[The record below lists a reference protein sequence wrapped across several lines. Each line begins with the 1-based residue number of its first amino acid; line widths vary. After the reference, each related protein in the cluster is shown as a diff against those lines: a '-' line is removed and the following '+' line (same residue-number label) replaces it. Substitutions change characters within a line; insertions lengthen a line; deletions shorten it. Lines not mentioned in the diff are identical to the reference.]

1 MATNRQ
7 TSPSRRTGVRGA
19 VAPRTPVRRPR
30 LRLTAT
36 SYIVHTQPGL
46 EGIALAEV
54 EARFAAIAA
63 KRSSSSEPRPT
74 APVPSVHEIARRVI
88 PGRAGMCLLEVS
100 EAEPL
105 CLLRSTEDIFA
116 AVAYQSGITEER
128 LALDHVRRTA
138 REAPY
143 VETALA
149 SRVKTLPGSRAGRR
163 LKFRVIARVVGD
175 HAFKRVEFQRA
186 VERGIEERGDR
197 AWRLVEDEA
206 DVEFWASLIEDEF
219 FLAIRLSDET
229 MRLRE
234 YKAAHIPG
242 SLRPSVAAAMG
253 ILSRPQSDDVV
264 LDPFCGAGTI
274 LIERAHLE
282 RYQSLVGGDLD
293 RGALEAARTNIGPR
307 YKPIEVHSWDAAAL
321 PLPDRAVNRII
332 TNLPWGSKHGSHAD
346 NRRLYPRLFK
356 EFARLIQPGGVVVM
370 LTGETRLMGD
380 LLRTGPLR
388 AERIFRVS
396 ILGAPAAI
404 YVCPQR

>member
-1 MATNRQ
+1 M
-7 TSPSRRTGVRGA
+7 
-19 VAPRTPVRRPR
+19 
-30 LRLTAT
+30 
-36 SYIVHTQPGL
+36 HTQPGL
-46 EGIALAEV
+46 EGVALAEV

-63 KRSSSSEPRPT
+63 KGASASNIQVM
-74 APVPSVHEIARRVI
+74 APGVHEIARRVI
-88 PGRAGMCLLEVS
+88 PGRAGMCFLEAP

-105 CLLRSTEDIFA
+105 RVLRSAEDIFA
-116 AVAYQSGITEER
+116 VVAYQSGIIEER
-128 LALDHVRRTA
+128 LALDRLRRTA

-163 LKFRVIARVVGD
+163 LKFRVIARIVGD

-253 ILSRPQSDDVV
+253 ILSRPHPEDMI

-282 RYQSLVGGDLD
+282 RYQSLIGGDLD

-307 YKPIEVHSWDAAAL
+307 YKPIELHSWDAAAL

-356 EFARLIQPGGVVVM
+356 EFARLVQPGGVIVM
-370 LTGETRLMGD
+370 LSGETRLMGD
-380 LLRTGPLR
+380 LLRAGPLR
-388 AERIFRVS
+388 AEKIFRVS

-404 YVCPQR
+404 YVCPIR

>member
-1 MATNRQ
+1 MAMNRQ
-7 TSPSRRTGVRGA
+7 INSSRRTGVRGA
-19 VAPRTPVRRPR
+19 GAPRTPVRRPR
-30 LRLTAT
+30 LRFTAS

-46 EGIALAEV
+46 EGVALAEV

-63 KRSSSSEPRPT
+63 KGASASNIQVM
-74 APVPSVHEIARRVI
+74 APGVHEIARRVI
-88 PGRAGMCLLEVS
+88 PGRAGMCFLEAP

-105 CLLRSTEDIFA
+105 RVLRSAEDIFA
-116 AVAYQSGITEER
+116 VVAYQSGIIEER
-128 LALDHVRRTA
+128 LALDRLRRTA

-163 LKFRVIARVVGD
+163 LKFRVIARIVGD

-253 ILSRPQSDDVV
+253 ILSRPHPEDMI

-282 RYQSLVGGDLD
+282 RYQSLIGGDLD

-307 YKPIEVHSWDAAAL
+307 YKPIELHSWDAAAL

-356 EFARLIQPGGVVVM
+356 EFARLVQPGGAVVM
-370 LTGETRLMGD
+370 LTGEARLMGD
-380 LLRTGPLR
+380 LLRTGLLR
-388 AERIFRVS
+388 AEKIFRVS

-404 YVCPQR
+404 YVCPIR